1 MIGVAAWHAVTLGR
15 VSKGSEELAVATTET
30 STDVSE
36 KLYEGMFLLDSNKF
50 VANPD
55 EVTRHLLDI
64 LETAEATVVAHRP
77 WQDGR
82 LAYEIEGKRK
92 GLHYLVY
99 FRMPGRGIPVIT
111 RRCKLSEYV
120 LRHLVI
126 RQPQTLFD
134 AMVKALDPHDEEA
147 TAEESKEGVVS
158 PDAEDGADTN
168 DKNDAPNE

>member
-1 MIGVAAWHAVTLGR
+1 M
-15 VSKGSEELAVATTET
+15 AVATTET

-55 EVTRHLLDI
+55 DVTQHLMKI
-64 LETAEATVVAHRP
+64 LETAEATVVSHRP

-99 FRMPGRGIPVIT
+99 FRMPGQGIPVIT
-111 RRCKLSEYV
+111 RRCKLSEFV

-126 RQPQTLFD
+126 RQPQVLFD
-134 AMVKALDPHDEEA
+134 AMVKAIEPPKKEA
-147 TAEESKEGVVS
+147 PAEESGGDAVAAAAGESTEPKENA
-158 PDAEDGADTN
+158 PDVTVTDS
-168 DKNDAPNE
+168 

>member
-1 MIGVAAWHAVTLGR
+1 M
-15 VSKGSEELAVATTET
+15 AVAPTET
-30 STDVSE
+30 SPDVSE

-111 RRCKLSEYV
+111 RRCKLSENV

-126 RQPQTLFD
+126 RQPQILFD
-134 AMVKALDPHDEEA
+134 AMVKAIDPHDEEA
-147 TAEESKEGVVS
+147 TAEQSKGDAVS
-158 PDAEDGADTN
+158 EDAGDGADSETDNN
-168 DKNDAPNE
+168 DDPDASAVDN